1 MEDRTYRFHVTIDAT
16 VINDLEELPTVVE
29 LQRTI
34 ETHLLKLKR
43 ANPFIDEVLVT
54 PDAINEG
61 FSPPMVVRL
70 GLHLVQLYMD
80 ALKERFSESGFAK
93 AAMKG
98 VEQIE
103 KGIQYLR
110 GCLESAEELRHRM
123 EISPLELSK
132 DNISLAPEPL
142 LHLMAHQMGLEDCAG
157 MDKDALV
164 IWIKAKLEKDQPKS
178 N

>member
-1 MEDRTYRFHVTIDAT
+1 MEDRTYRFHLLIDAT
-16 VINDLEELPTVVE
+16 TISDLEELPTVVE
-29 LQRTI
+29 LQDVI

-43 ANPFIDEVLVT
+43 SNPFIDDVLVT
-54 PDAINEG
+54 PDAINKE

-80 ALKERFSESGFAK
+80 ALKERFADSGFAK
-93 AAMKG
+93 AAAKG

-103 KGIQYLR
+103 KGIHYLR

-142 LHLMAHQMGLEDCAG
+142 LHVMAHQMGLEDCAG
-157 MDKDALV
+157 MDKDTLV
-164 IWIKAKLEKDQPKS
+164 TWIKTRLEKDQPKP